1 MIAGLTP
8 DQQGYIIK
16 ACVILSV
23 LSMTYVLGWAY
34 ANYARLYCIACQ
46 ATL

>member
-8 DQQGYIIK
+8 EQQGYLIK

-23 LSMTYVLGWAY
+23 ISITYVLGWVV
-34 ANYARLYCIACQ
+34 ANKARLYCIACEV
-46 ATL
+46 AL